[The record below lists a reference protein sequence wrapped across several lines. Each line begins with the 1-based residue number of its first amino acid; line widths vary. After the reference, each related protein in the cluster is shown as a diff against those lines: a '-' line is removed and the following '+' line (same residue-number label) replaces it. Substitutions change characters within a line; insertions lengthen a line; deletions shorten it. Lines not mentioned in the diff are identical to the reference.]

1 MNSWNEF
8 IGKSRKSDS
17 QLINADVNNTKS
29 NRIFKLS

>member
-17 QLINADVNNTKS
+17 QLINTDVNNTKS